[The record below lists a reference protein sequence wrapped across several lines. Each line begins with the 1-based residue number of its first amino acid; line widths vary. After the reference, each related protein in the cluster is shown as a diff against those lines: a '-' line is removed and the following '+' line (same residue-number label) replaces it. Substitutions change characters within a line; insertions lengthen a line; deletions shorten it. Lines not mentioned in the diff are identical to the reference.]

1 MKKLLLIALLAISF
15 AGNAQTQVDLNAK
28 KVSES
33 MTTVMGLSSKEA
45 TQAYDLISK
54 RNKDKKALKEKFGDD
69 VEGFKVEGKEVEQEF
84 NKDMKDL
91 VGNEKWKIWA
101 DFKKA
106 ENEAKVKN

>member
-1 MKKLLLIALLAISF
+1 
-15 AGNAQTQVDLNAK
+15 
-28 KVSES
+28 